1 MSMVKFSRTAL
12 DFGYDFVLL
21 IIFLGHPI
29 DCVMLI
35 MYQVDSFDFP
45 VEEARPEFSNSIEPS
60 LTRPNRIWLIA
71 GQSTEFYKKRK
82 EEKTVLER
90 STRLNLDPGR
100 RTDRQTDGRRDRGT
114 EGRRDGRTDGE
125 ILVDGTHRR

>member
-21 IIFLGHPI
+21 IIFLGRLI

-71 GQSTEFYKKRK
+71 GQSTEFYKKK
-82 EEKTVLER
+82 
-90 STRLNLDPGR
+90 
-100 RTDRQTDGRRDRGT
+100 RTNCSKKVR
-114 EGRRDGRTDGE
+114 E
-125 ILVDGTHRR
+125 IESGSW

>member
-12 DFGYDFVLL
+12 DLGYDFVLL
-21 IIFLGHPI
+21 IFFLGHPI

-71 GQSTEFYKKRK
+71 GQSTEFYKKKKKNKLFRK
-82 EEKTVLER
+82 VR
-90 STRLNLDPGR
+90 
-100 RTDRQTDGRRDRGT
+100 
-114 EGRRDGRTDGE
+114 E
-125 ILVDGTHRR
+125 IESGS

>member
-1 MSMVKFSRTAL
+1 MKPDPSLRLSRIKGSQVMSTVIFSRTAL

-21 IIFLGHPI
+21 VNFVGHPI

-35 MYQVDSFDFP
+35 MYQIDSFDFP

-71 GQSTEFYKKRK
+71 GQSTEFYKKHCQRHYGP
-82 EEKTVLER
+82 R
-90 STRLNLDPGR
+90 RRLL
-100 RTDRQTDGRRDRGT
+100 
-114 EGRRDGRTDGE
+114 
-125 ILVDGTHRR
+125 

>member
-21 IIFLGHPI
+21 IIFLGHPK

-71 GQSTEFYKKRK
+71 GQSTEFYKKKNINFSKKVR
-82 EEKTVLER
+82 
-90 STRLNLDPGR
+90 
-100 RTDRQTDGRRDRGT
+100 
-114 EGRRDGRTDGE
+114 E
-125 ILVDGTHRR
+125 IESGCWKRYLG